1 MAQNET
7 GELFEFD
14 DRPVIKG
21 YPELRWTGKRPYR
34 STQYFPAQL
43 KESYGEPT
51 DGWMNKIFWGDNLQ
65 VMSHLLKE
73 YRGKVD
79 LIYIDPPFDSKADYK
94 KKIKLKGKS
103 ATNDTSAFEEK
114 QYGDIWSSDEYLQF
128 MYERLVLLRELLS
141 EAGTIYL
148 HCDWHQSH
156 HLRCLMDEVFGPDR
170 CHNVLTWK
178 RSHAQGNSGQ
188 GAEHFG
194 RNTDTIFLYSKT
206 DSPIWNPQYQPY
218 SQEVI
223 NRDYKYIDE
232 ETGEHYRLTPVDG
245 PGGASKGNPFYE
257 FLGVSGYWRYSQKT
271 MQELYEK
278 GEIVLSSTGRS
289 LSRKKYLKDA
299 MGTPVTELWDD
310 LNRVSPTSNERL
322 DYPTQKPECLLER
335 ILLTSSNQGS
345 LVFDCFMGSG
355 TTQAVAMK
363 LGRRFIGADINLG
376 SIQTT
381 TKRLLTVADE
391 LGQQMGNEDKY
402 LGFEVYNVNNYD
414 FFRNPVE
421 AKELLIQALDI
432 QPFTTDNVFD
442 GELDGRKVKILPTN
456 RIATRAD
463 LEGLVANL
471 PYVVYDAHKEENPSA
486 AVDHIT
492 LVCMGHEPDLKA
504 ALEGELSEYVIN
516 VEIVDILRDKKELE
530 FKREA
535 EASVIVE
542 DGKLTIK
549 SFYPMN
555 LLQKLSLQKESV
567 GDWRELVESVLVD
580 WNYDGAVLEP
590 AVIDIP
596 EKNGLVAGVYDVP
609 ADAGRIKVKITD
621 VLSESLEVEVE

>member
-65 VMSHLLKE
+65 VMSHMLKE

-103 ATNDTSAFEEK
+103 AANDSSAFEEK

-128 MYERLVLLRELLS
+128 MYERLILLRELLAS
-141 EAGTIYL
+141 DGSIYL
-148 HCDWHQSH
+148 HCDWHRAAQ
-156 HLRCLMDEVFGPDR
+156 LRMLLDEVFGPS
-170 CHNVLTWK
+170 N
-178 RSHAQGNSGQ
+178 
-188 GAEHFG
+188 F
-194 RNTDTIFLYSKT
+194 RN
-206 DSPIWNPQYQPY
+206 
-218 SQEVI
+218 
-223 NRDYKYIDE
+223 
-232 ETGEHYRLTPVDG
+232 
-245 PGGASKGNPFYE
+245 
-257 FLGVSGYWRYSQKT
+257 
-271 MQELYEK
+271 
-278 GEIVLSSTGRS
+278 EIVWSYFGFKRATSKKFPQKHDLIYSYTKSAEYTWHVQYKPHSDDYIKRFKKDENGRLYRDDVNPTGGG
-289 LSRKKYLKDA
+289 SRIIYLDEVEGDIIDSVWNDIPPVNPVAKDRQ
-299 MGTPVTELWDD
+299 
-310 LNRVSPTSNERL
+310 N
-322 DYPTQKPECLLER
+322 YPTQKPVKLIER
-335 ILLTSSNQGS
+335 IIEASTNPND

-355 TTQAVAMK
+355 TTQAAAINT
-363 LGRRFIGADINLG
+363 GRRYIGADINLG
-376 SIQTT
+376 AVQTT
-381 TKRLLTVADE
+381 TKRLLI
-391 LGQQMGNEDKY
+391 QMDDLESRLNVGTQTA
-402 LGFEVYNVNNYD
+402 GFEVYNVNNYD

-432 QPFTTDNVFD
+432 QPFTTDNIFD

-463 LEGLVANL
+463 LEWLVANL
-471 PYVVYDAHKEENPSA
+471 PYAVYDAHKEENPSA

-504 ALEGELSEYVIN
+504 ALESELSEYVID

-567 GDWRELVESVLVD
+567 SDWRELVESVLVD

-596 EKNGLVAGVYDVP
+596 EKNGLVVGVYDVP

-621 VLSESLEVEVE
+621 VLSESLEVEVG